1 LSVLRGALVAGAVSL
16 LTTAC
21 VGSQSPEERAAACQ
35 RLADDVSGLDLSAVP
50 DADAVES
57 TANALD
63 ARLSELRDPS
73 AHEAAVELH
82 SSLHALARALK
93 RGDTEHASEVAG
105 EARQAARDAAD
116 ACDLDPASFGL

>member
-1 LSVLRGALVAGAVSL
+1 MLVVVATALLATG
-16 LTTAC
+16 C

-35 RLADDVSGLDLSAVP
+35 RLADDVSGLDLSGLP
-50 DADAVES
+50 DADDVEA

-63 ARLSELRDPS
+63 PRLSELRDPS
-73 AHEAAVELH
+73 AHEAAVDLH

-93 RGDTEHASEVAG
+93 RGDTEHANEVAD
-105 EARQAARDAAD
+105 EARKAARDAAD